1 MIIDFTLLK
10 KMGSSIDALDEYYYS
25 LHEWFDSEQLIE
37 QKEGYIELV
46 ENWIALKEYELKK
59 EKNGK
64 IE

>member
-10 KMGSSIDALDEYYYS
+10 KMGSSIDALDQYYNS

-37 QKEGYIELV
+37 QKEGYIELI